1 LVDRNYLGI
10 GKGKIKMIFNVRLSY
25 TPEHFN
31 RTCNAL
37 IPADWTAETFDH
49 PEANRVYGMDQWSAD
64 EAIKDLISQLRED
77 GLSGTLKIN
86 RIHTNEDQKRMDAEA
101 AKDLQNDKIYQSYW
115 E

>member
-1 LVDRNYLGI
+1 MRL
-10 GKGKIKMIFNVRLSY
+10 NVNLKY

-31 RTCNAL
+31 RTANAL

-64 EAIKDLISQLRED
+64 EAIKDLINQLKKD
-77 GLSGTLKIN
+77 GLSGTLKIE
-86 RIHTNEDQKRMDAEA
+86 RWHTDEDQKQMDKEA
-101 AKDLQNDKIYQSYW
+101 AKELANDGVYQSYW